1 MKITELDLKTEG
13 KRYKSAGRVFKV
25 KDGDLLEVETNT
37 YLKDLCMPIS
47 KLLKMDFEEV
57 KEMKSP
63 YKQVE
68 HGEKYHFIFGFRLHS
83 NTDNNH
89 EIENKLFLTA
99 NYFNNKEY
107 AIYIAFKET
116 LMRKMDRFAW
126 ENNAKVIDWDCDQP
140 KYYIVFNHSSDNKL
154 EVSSCFALQSKNVY
168 FTSKEIAEKAI
179 EEFKEGLIKLYTW
192 KFDV

>member
-47 KLLKMDFEEV
+47 KLLKMDFEEI
-57 KEMKSP
+57 KEMKNP
-63 YKQVE
+63 YKRVE
-68 HGEKYHFIFGFRLHS
+68 HGTDFYYISALAIHS
-83 NTDNNH
+83 YKENNH
-89 EIENKLFLTA
+89 ETDNKLSNIA

-107 AIYIAFKET
+107 TKYIAFKET
-116 LMRKMDRFAW
+116 LIRKMDRFAW